1 MRSAFTRH
9 GYISTRLHIDPLV
22 TSHGTSDLDPTY
34 ECIDTSCSFASKAS
48 EWDNGTRRVATT
60 PTDSPSCTAFTARA
74 RAAARP
80 RPLQPQQLS
89 VLHLAPVG
97 RAHNRRWW

>member
-1 MRSAFTRH
+1 MRSAFTQH

-48 EWDNGTRRVATT
+48 EWDNGTRRVTTT
-60 PTDSPSCTAFTARA
+60 PTASPSGTALTAPARA
-74 RAAARP
+74 PARPPPPPAAATSR
-80 RPLQPQQLS
+80 RHADIS
-89 VLHLAPVG
+89 VAGIAP
-97 RAHNRRWW
+97 